1 MSSKTHSLKSNVY
14 RPKSIVCGLLFR
26 LSTFDFRLFK
36 RSKVSPAKSSVFPSQ
51 SSVCSRAGFT
61 LLELMTV
68 MVIMFI
74 MMGVATVSLRGVLR
88 GAGISGAVSNV
99 RAVLTQ
105 ARQHAIMKQQET
117 SVDFTSSGMQI
128 RTSFHDWDACKTE
141 SVDVGPLRSVPE
153 SIEFS
158 DAPKT
163 VTFTADG
170 AAKAKVK
177 ITMREVNATD
187 GAKLSIDVDTSGKI
201 TIK

>member
-1 MSSKTHSLKSNVY
+1 
-14 RPKSIVCGLLFR
+14 
-26 LSTFDFRLFK
+26 
-36 RSKVSPAKSSVFPSQ
+36 
-51 SSVCSRAGFT
+51 
-61 LLELMTV
+61 MTV

-117 SVDFTSSGMQI
+117 SVDFTSSGMQLK
-128 RTSFHDWDACKTE
+128 TSFHDWNTCKTE
-141 SVDVGPLRSVPE
+141 SVDVGPVRSLPE
-153 SIEFS
+153 SMYFK
-158 DAPKT
+158 DPKT

-170 AAKAKVK
+170 AAKDEVDITMQEVTAKAGASDANAAK
-177 ITMREVNATD
+177 ITIT
-187 GAKLSIDVDTSGKI
+187 VDTSGKI